1 VRISGKSPGLIPAL
15 LFIWAG
21 LSLVSSGAR
30 GAEPASGRDGPMH
43 WSARKQVF
51 DRRNQVVSL
60 TGNAILSQEGERMLA
75 DSMRID
81 LKARTVSAQGNCI
94 YLSRDI
100 VMHSQFMSFN
110 LDTRTGTLLGG
121 RIAGEGFALS
131 GEKIS
136 RLGEGRFSAL
146 NAEYTTCK
154 DCPQSWSFLGEEVD
168 LTFGGYG
175 WMKNVRGKVGGVPLA
190 WFPYLVFPLKTE
202 RQTGVLAPRL
212 RFSGADGF
220 AFVQP
225 FFWAISRSSDMTL
238 GVGNYSARG
247 PRLEWEGRTM
257 FLRGSAQA
265 NFIYQRDRTYSPF
278 NIDFDTG
285 DRTALGE
292 KPNRWALL
300 VGQRQEFLNGW
311 TQTLRIEEVSD
322 ANYPSDLGDLLGR
335 REAVV
340 TSSFAVTRTS
350 PWSSSVLSLRRFR
363 NRIGPDPLAW
373 DGQVVQPLPSLTFT
387 SNERPWL
394 PGLYGGISTGFSRF
408 AREQGAFE
416 ADAIGEILG
425 SAPVGL
431 RAGAEPEFG
440 RDPIRQAT
448 RLTVTPSIY
457 SDWTPVDG
465 VSIIPSAQ
473 YRAAFYDFDEGSTEV
488 GSLSR
493 GYLLTQLEASTELG
507 RTFSGQGGGAS
518 YRHTIRPTLT
528 YSLIPL
534 IRDEEGHPFV
544 RQMAY
549 AQEQG
554 FSGYNFDNLDII
566 PLDTSRAY
574 NNYFLPLGNSLSMG
588 LVSQLYRRSEG
599 GEVTRQVEFTAN
611 QSVNFR
617 EFALNPSERQPFS
630 RLASSLSSDIDRFS
644 LRVFYFY
651 YPYANPEPPSNRNK
665 VTATLSY
672 IHERSV
678 RQRVLDFERSAT
690 LGYRYDRLDGINR
703 IKNLTASVKFSLT
716 DSIQPFGGVDYN
728 LPLSADAEGTFQRVN
743 AGVNFQ
749 SISQCWKTSLRLSQT
764 LERPGTNLDFEFG
777 LNLGG
782 TGFGSTG
789 LPGGD

>member
-1 VRISGKSPGLIPAL
+1 
-15 LFIWAG
+15 
-21 LSLVSSGAR
+21 
-30 GAEPASGRDGPMH
+30 MH

-51 DRRNQVVSL
+51 DRKNQVVSL
-60 TGNAILSQEGERMLA
+60 SGNAVLSQEGERLFA

-100 VMHSQFMSFN
+100 VMNSQFMSFN
-110 LDTRTGTLLGG
+110 LDTRTGTILSG

-136 RLGEGRFSAL
+136 RLGEGRFSAI

-154 DCPQSWSFLGEEVD
+154 DCPQSWSFVGEEVD

-175 WMKNVRGKVGGVPLA
+175 WMKNVRGKVGAVPLT

-202 RQTGVLAPRL
+202 RQTGVLAPRF

-225 FFWAISRSSDMTL
+225 FFWAISRSADMTV

-247 PRLEWEGRTM
+247 PRLEWEGRAM
-257 FLRGSAQA
+257 ALHGQAQA
-265 NFIYQRDRTYSPF
+265 NFIFQRDRTYSPLAT
-278 NIDFDTG
+278 DLATG
-285 DRTALGE
+285 ERTSLGPR
-292 KPNRWALL
+292 PNRWALL
-300 VGQRQEFLNGW
+300 IGQRHEFSDQW

-340 TSSFAVTRTS
+340 TSSFGVTRTTQ
-350 PWSSSVLSLRRFR
+350 WSSGVLSLRRFR

-373 DGQVVQPLPSLTFT
+373 DGQVVQPVPTLTLT
-387 SNERPWL
+387 SNERPWF
-394 PGLYGGISTGFSRF
+394 PGVLGGISTGFSRF

-416 ADAIGEILG
+416 ADAIGEIIG
-425 SAPVGL
+425 STPVGI
-431 RAGAEPEFG
+431 RAGGEPELG

-448 RLTVTPSIY
+448 RVTVTPSIY
-457 SDWTPVDG
+457 TDWSPVDG

-473 YRAAFYDFDEGSTEV
+473 YRAAFYDFDEASTGV
-488 GSLSR
+488 DPLSR
-493 GYLLTQLEASTELG
+493 GYLLGQLEASTELG
-507 RTFSGQGGGAS
+507 RNYAGEPGGPI

-528 YSLIPL
+528 YSIIPV
-534 IRDEEGHPFV
+534 IRDEEDHPFV

-566 PLDTSRAY
+566 PRDSSRAY
-574 NNYFLPLGNSLSMG
+574 NNYFLPLGNSLTAG
-588 LVSQLYRRSEG
+588 LLSQLYRKTEK

-611 QSVNFR
+611 QTVNFR
-617 EFALNPSERQPFS
+617 EFNLEPSERQPFS
-630 RLASSLSSDIDRFS
+630 RFAASLSSDIDRFS
-644 LRVFYFY
+644 TRVFYFY
-651 YPYANPEPPSNRNK
+651 YPYADPLPPSNRNK
-665 VTATLSY
+665 VTATFSY
-672 IHERSV
+672 VHERSV

-703 IKNLTASVKFSLT
+703 IKNLTASMKFSVT

-728 LPLSADAEGTFQRVN
+728 LPLGAADEGKFQRVN

-749 SISQCWKTSLRLSQT
+749 SISQCWKTSLKLSQT

-782 TGFGSTG
+782 SGFGSSDM
-789 LPGGD
+789 PGGF